1 LNKISKLKRRRRSTL
16 NTGTPVN
23 RMSWRRRRR
32 KATRFREK
40 SSKKETSSMIFRMR
54 FIGKERI

>member
-16 NTGTPVN
+16 NTGTPVS

-40 SSKKETSSMIFRMR
+40 SSKKETSSTTFKMR

>member
-16 NTGTPVN
+16 NTGTPVS

-32 KATRFREK
+32 KEIRFREK
-40 SSKKETSSMIFRMR
+40 
-54 FIGKERI
+54 